1 MAQIVSQAG
10 DIKMDIQ
17 SLDVQGDELVLGAI
31 MGVWDSEVRFSPEE
45 VGRILL
51 NGLKKPALI
60 IYLFRL
66 PVIALKRR
74 IGQRRTQGGTQ

>member
-10 DIKMDIQ
+10 DIKMDVQ
-17 SLDVQGDELVLGAI
+17 SLDVRGDELVLGAI

-45 VGRILL
+45 VTSILL

-60 IYLFRL
+60 FYVLRL
-66 PVIALKRR
+66 PVIAIKRR
-74 IGQRRTQGGTQ
+74 ISRRRIQGGT